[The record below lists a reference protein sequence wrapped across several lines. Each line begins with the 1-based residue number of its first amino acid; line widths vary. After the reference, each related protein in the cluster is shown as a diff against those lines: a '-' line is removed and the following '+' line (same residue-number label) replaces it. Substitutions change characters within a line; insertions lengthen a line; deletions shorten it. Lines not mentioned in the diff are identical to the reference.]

1 MVVWTICYN
10 FIFLVCVGLL
20 LLLCHLR
27 PHWFWRK
34 ESQFFLFF
42 VLNFSPQDWG
52 TATLSDS
59 WIYLHCRRKCLEH
72 CLSDNSPGQ
81 VFHPTNLNHCLL
93 TSIQVRLDEQI
104 AITRCHKS
112 VRGTS
117 KWVKRELLEMEEGRS
132 KEEAKHLLKVIEHQG
147 AFWLPWHYEI
157 NNSPWFPT
165 AVPAM
170 PCL

>member
-1 MVVWTICYN
+1 MECPQRSLPFSPSHSKMLWLYEQFVIISFSWFVWVFCSFSAISDL
-10 FIFLVCVGLL
+10 IDSGE
-20 LLLCHLR
+20 
-27 PHWFWRK
+27 RK
-34 ESQFFLFF
+34 VLFPLFFL
-42 VLNFSPQDWG
+42 LNFSPPDWG

-72 CLSDNSPGQ
+72 CLSDITPGQ
-81 VFHPTNLNHCLL
+81 VLHPTNLNHCLL

-132 KEEAKHLLKVIEHQG
+132 KEEAKHLLKV
-147 AFWLPWHYEI
+147 
-157 NNSPWFPT
+157 
-165 AVPAM
+165 M
-170 PCL
+170 

>member
-42 VLNFSPQDWG
+42 LLNFSPQDWG

-72 CLSDNSPGQ
+72 CLSDITPGQ
-81 VFHPTNLNHCLL
+81 VLHPTSRFPCCVLLILSWNTTNENPSTDKLSRAINYHPTNLNHCLL

-112 VRGTS
+112 VRG
-117 KWVKRELLEMEEGRS
+117 VK
-132 KEEAKHLLKVIEHQG
+132 A
-147 AFWLPWHYEI
+147 
-157 NNSPWFPT
+157 
-165 AVPAM
+165 
-170 PCL
+170 